1 MLVLGCCS
9 CQSPVNTTE
18 GSEQHGGSEE
28 EMATVSS
35 VEPGL
40 LGLPSSAKREGAEYS
55 RFYEEGGDPGE
66 GRVEVAKHRFVWSE

>member
-18 GSEQHGGSEE
+18 DSEQHGGSEK
-28 EMATVSS
+28 EMATISS

-40 LGLPSSAKREGAEYS
+40 LGLPSSAKREGRS
-55 RFYEEGGDPGE
+55 ILDFVGKEEILE
-66 GRVEVAKHRFVWSE
+66 RKE